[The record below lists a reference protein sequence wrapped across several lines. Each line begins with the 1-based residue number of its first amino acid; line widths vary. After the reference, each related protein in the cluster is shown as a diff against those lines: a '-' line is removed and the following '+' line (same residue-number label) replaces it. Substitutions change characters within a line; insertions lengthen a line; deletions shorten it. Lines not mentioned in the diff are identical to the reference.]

1 MLVFIAESFLKKGRE
16 REKNRGKI
24 YEENGR
30 QITQQF
36 MDLFS
41 SYLALV
47 KRISNIWRRIA
58 LEKGKVKM

>member
-16 REKNRGKI
+16 REKKRGKI

-30 QITQQF
+30 EITQQF

-41 SYLALV
+41 SYLTLV
-47 KRISNIWRRIA
+47 KRISNIQRRIG
-58 LEKGKVKM
+58 LEKGKVKT